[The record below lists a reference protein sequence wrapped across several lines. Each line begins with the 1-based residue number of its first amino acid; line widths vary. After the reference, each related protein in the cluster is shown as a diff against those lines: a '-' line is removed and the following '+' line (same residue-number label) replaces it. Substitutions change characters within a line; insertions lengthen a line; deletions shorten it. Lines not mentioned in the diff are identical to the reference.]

1 MKFDDFLWFTT
12 PPQPRL
18 TDVHFG
24 KMLVQN
30 WIIFSETPNLREL
43 YLQDYWELEGKQG
56 IYR

>member
-1 MKFDDFLWFTT
+1 MIFDRST
-12 PPQPRL
+12 PPQRRL

-30 WIIFSETPNLREL
+30 RIFSSETSNLWEL